1 MVRISHQEIK
11 MKLITE
17 ITEDINYLSEA
28 KEDGK
33 KNYFIE
39 GVFMQGA
46 IKNRNGRMYPT
57 EVLEKEVGRYN
68 ENYIQKNRAYGELGH
83 PSGPTINLERVS
95 HMITK
100 LERNGDNFIGRA
112 KIMTETPY
120 GAIVKSLMDEGAQL
134 GVSSRGMG
142 SLKQN
147 RQGIAEVQND
157 FYLATAADIVAD
169 PSAPNAFVEGV
180 MEGAEWVFNEATN
193 SWQQLEAADR
203 MRTEMKKMTA
213 EEIEAKKF
221 ALFERFISSLS
232 K

>member
-1 MVRISHQEIK
+1 

-17 ITEDINYLSEA
+17 VIEDINYLTEA
-28 KEDGK
+28 KENGK
-33 KNYFIE
+33 KSYFIE

-46 IKNRNGRMYPT
+46 IKNRNGRVYPT
-57 EVLEKEVGRYN
+57 EVLDKEVGRYN
-68 ENYIQKNRAYGELGH
+68 KEYVQKNRAYGELGH
-83 PSGPTINLERVS
+83 PTGPTINLERVS

-100 LERNGDNFIGRA
+100 LDRNGDNFIGRA

-142 SLKQN
+142 SLKTN
-147 RQGIAEVQND
+147 RNGINEVQDD

-169 PSAPNAFVEGV
+169 PSAPNAFVQGI
-180 MEGAEWVFNEATN
+180 MEGAEWIFDDSKGIWVQE
-193 SWQQLEAADR
+193 SADK
-203 MRTEMKKMTA
+203 MRTQMRKMSAA
-213 EEIEAKKF
+213 EVEAKKF
-221 ALFERFISSLS
+221 AMFEQFLNTLV

>member
-1 MVRISHQEIK
+1 

-17 ITEDINYLSEA
+17 INEEINYLTEA

-33 KNYFIE
+33 KQYFIE
-39 GVFMQGA
+39 GVFMQGD
-46 IKNRNGRMYPT
+46 IQNRNGRMYPAQ
-57 EVLEKEVGRYN
+57 VLENEIKRYN
-68 ENYIQKNRAYGELGH
+68 EQYIKKNRAYGELGH
-83 PSGPTINLERVS
+83 PSGPNINLERVS

-100 LERNGDNFIGRA
+100 LDRDGSNFVGRA

-147 RQGIAEVQND
+147 KQGIAEVQND

-169 PSAPNAFVEGV
+169 PSAPDAFVRGI
-180 MEGAEWVFNEATN
+180 MEDKEWVWDNGVIREAQIADYKQTIQKASSEN
-193 SWQQLEAADR
+193 LEEQMLRVFKD
-203 MRTEMKKMTA
+203 
-213 EEIEAKKF
+213 
-221 ALFERFISSLS
+221 FINKL
-232 K
+232 

>member
-1 MVRISHQEIK
+1 

-17 ITEDINYLSEA
+17 VIEDINYLTEA
-28 KEDGK
+28 KESGK
-33 KNYFIE
+33 KSYFIE
-39 GVFMQGA
+39 GPFMQGN

-57 EVLEKEVGRYN
+57 EVLDKEVTRYN
-68 ENYIQKNRAYGELGH
+68 KDYISKNRAYGELGH
-83 PSGPTINLERVS
+83 PQGPTINLERVS

-100 LERNGDNFIGRA
+100 LDRDGDNYIGRA

-142 SLKQN
+142 SLKQGRN
-147 RQGIAEVQND
+147 GIAEVQND

-169 PSAPNAFVEGV
+169 PSAPNAFVQGI
-180 MEGAEWVFNEATN
+180 MEGAEWVFNEATGAWN
-193 SWQQLEAADR
+193 QIEVADQMRSQMKRMSAA
-203 MRTEMKKMTA
+203 EV
-213 EEIEAKKF
+213 EAKKF
-221 ALFERFISSLS
+221 AMFEQFLNSLT

>member
-1 MVRISHQEIK
+1 

-17 ITEDINYLSEA
+17 VTEEINYLSEA

-57 EVLEKEVGRYN
+57 EVLEKEINRYN

-83 PSGPTINLERVS
+83 PQGPTINLERVS

-100 LERNGDNFIGRA
+100 LDKDGDNFIGRA

-147 RQGIAEVQND
+147 RNGIAEVQND

-169 PSAPNAFVEGV
+169 PSAPNAFVSGI

-193 SWQQLEAADR
+193 SWEQLEAADK
-203 MRTEMKKMTA
+203 MRTEMKQMTV

-221 ALFERFISSLS
+221 ALFERFISNLS